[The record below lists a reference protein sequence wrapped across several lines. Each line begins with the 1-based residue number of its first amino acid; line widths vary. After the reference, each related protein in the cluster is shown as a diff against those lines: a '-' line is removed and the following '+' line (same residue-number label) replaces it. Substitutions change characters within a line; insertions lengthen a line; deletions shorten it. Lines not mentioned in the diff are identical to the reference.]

1 MSRASVMRASAV
13 RVRAIRRADVRRVW
27 EMVGEL
33 AVFEKLTA
41 MRTGSA
47 ARLARALFARQ
58 PLLSGLVA
66 VRGRRLVG
74 YALFH
79 PTYSSFRTNPR
90 LWLEDLYVS
99 PDARGSGTGEA
110 LMRAFV
116 AAALAAGCH
125 RVDWEVLDWNP
136 ARRFYERLGATAS
149 ADGFLKYGLNARAMR
164 RVLARGA
171 SKSAVAKRGPRPATR
186 GPAARRAARR
196 AAVAA
201 ARRRAPAPRRNRRH
215 ARRAG

>member
-1 MSRASVMRASAV
+1 
-13 RVRAIRRADVRRVW
+13 
-27 EMVGEL
+27 MVGEL

-41 MRTGSA
+41 IRTGSA

-66 VRGRRLVG
+66 VGGRRLVG

-99 PDARGSGTGEA
+99 EDARGSGAGEA

-116 AAALAAGCH
+116 AAAIERGCH

-136 ARRFYERLGATAS
+136 ARGFYERMGAVAS
-149 ADGFLKYGLNARAMR
+149 SDGFLKYGLNARGMR
-164 RVLARGA
+164 RLLARGA
-171 SKSAVAKRGPRPATR
+171 TKVAGERRGRRDVTRGAGAKRAG
-186 GPAARRAARR
+186 RRVT
-196 AAVAA
+196 VAA
-201 ARRRAPAPRRNRRH
+201 ARRRAPALRRNRR
-215 ARRAG
+215 RRARAG

>member
-1 MSRASVMRASAV
+1 VSRTDGVT
-13 RVRAIRRADVRRVW
+13 VRAIRRADLPRVW

-47 ARLARALFARQ
+47 ARLGRALFSR
-58 PLLSGLVA
+58 PPVLSGLVA
-66 VRGRRLVG
+66 ERRGHLVG

-99 PDARGSGTGEA
+99 PDARASGAGVA
-110 LMRAFV
+110 LMRGFV
-116 AAALAAGCH
+116 AAAIERGCH

-136 ARRFYERLGATAS
+136 ARGFYERLGATPA
-149 ADGFLKYGLNARAMR
+149 ADGFLKYGLDAAAMR
-164 RVLARGA
+164 RLLARRQA
-171 SKSAVAKRGPRPATR
+171 PKRGTVGRRALTR
-186 GPAARRAARR
+186 GAGAKRAARQV
-196 AAVAA
+196 AVAA
-201 ARRRAPAPRRNRRH
+201 APRATRAPRPRRRRP
-215 ARRAG
+215 RRAG